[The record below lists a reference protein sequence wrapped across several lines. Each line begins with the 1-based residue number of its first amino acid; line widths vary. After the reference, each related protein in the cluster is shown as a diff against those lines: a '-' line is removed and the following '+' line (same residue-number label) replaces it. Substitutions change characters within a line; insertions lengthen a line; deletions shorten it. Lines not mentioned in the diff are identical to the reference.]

1 MADEM
6 ADDNGTKQSM
16 EMEVTGHPGF
26 RIVHGICRPDA
37 RLVAEL
43 AKYPTSNIADAQE
56 RFGFMDPGIKR
67 VSGGKMAG
75 PAVTVLTRP
84 GDNLMV
90 HKALEVAR
98 PGDVVAVS
106 TFGNDNTAVFG
117 EIMGTTLTGAGLEGI
132 VVDGAVRD
140 VGELREM
147 GVKVFSRTVVG
158 SACDKDGPGEINF
171 PVACGGVVVMPGD
184 VIIGDSDGVVVVRAS
199 DLKYVLEKTR
209 AISAGEVVR
218 IKEIKDGLLFKPDI
232 NRTLKGKGIIS

>member
-1 MADEM
+1 M
-6 ADDNGTKQSM
+6 ADDNGTKHLT
-16 EMEVTGHPGF
+16 EMDVTGHPGF
-26 RIVHGICRPDA
+26 RIAYQVQRPDP
-37 RLVAEL
+37 RLIADL
-43 AKYPTSNIADAQE
+43 AKFPTSNIADAQE

-67 VSGGKMAG
+67 LSGGKMAG

-98 PGDVVAVS
+98 PGDVVVVS

-117 EIMGTTLTGAGLEGI
+117 EIMATTLTGAGLEGI

-140 VGELREM
+140 FDELREM
-147 GVKVFSRTVVG
+147 DVKVFSRTIVG

-171 PVACGGVVVMPGD
+171 PVACGGVAVMPGD
-184 VIIGDSDGVVVVRAS
+184 VIIGDSDGVVVVRPG
-199 DLKYVLEKTR
+199 DLEYVLEKTR
-209 AISAGEVVR
+209 AIAAGEVVR

-232 NRTLKGKGIIS
+232 DRTLKGKGIIS